1 MLPLQARARMKMR
14 MSQPLSVIRSRVWF
28 LCAALALI
36 GVQSRGV
43 NAAEKSDVQSSLRG
57 DVGSGRNLYQQFCTS
72 CHGVSG
78 RGDGP
83 VGRAL
88 NPRPADH
95 TSTARMGQLSDE
107 HVIKVIREGGASV
120 GKSPMMAPWGGI
132 LSEQDIRD
140 VLAYLRTLSGT

>member
-1 MLPLQARARMKMR
+1 MLWKR
-14 MSQPLSVIRSRVWF
+14 SVIRSRVWF
-28 LCAALALI
+28 LCAALAFT
-36 GVQSRGV
+36 GAQGGGPA
-43 NAAEKSDVQSSLRG
+43 AAEKSQVPPSLRG
-57 DVGSGRNLYQQFCTS
+57 DVESGRQLYQQFCTS

-78 RGDGP
+78 QGDGP